1 MSTINYDKIVGRTRP
16 ADRYNI
22 STVDDI
28 DERRKKKQEE
38 SDDARVSRLVA
49 EIGKKTAVL
58 TPLNVAKVA
67 LKKSNLQ
74 QAKEMGIPASQAHK
88 LDDVPDTS
96 MLASTLA
103 PAIAGLT
110 ALNQIR
116 RTKVT
121 EDLQNKQNDYYKK
134 ALMMG
139 RQGQSFGSMAP
150 GMAAMTTKNM
160 MNASLNFGGMMSMYE
175 LMTKHK
181 LTGLST
187 EPLSYGNPGLIA
199 AKMFGGIPGLG
210 SSMLGGAGHVL
221 NGAGSLTGIHGLNSV
236 GGDLVKTAAGFN
248 PTMASILSVE
258 GLLGGMGTV
267 GIGLGANK
275 LLQHVINKSP
285 LNTSKTSRNKWNQ
298 QRYQFPSEKSHQ
310 AIQQYGLA
318 LASIKSN
325 LTTGSITS
333 GEAQQ
338 LATLEKIVFNTAQ
351 ISDIY
356 MTLSDKGRQQHNRG
370 VNTMNYIDKNIKD
383 FDMSGKDLGNLFDGR
398 MNSAQKAFFSTI
410 GFLNSA
416 VGSTNVVS
424 NLFKSMKGQATD
436 ESFWA
441 LREAKQGYDKD
452 APLKQ
457 LGKQIGQGLSATRL
471 LYATNLKTLIG
482 DSKDPALTAAVTSAM
497 FLQIIAQKSS
507 SSKNMLGELHR
518 LEEAQDR
525 KIEAKQNWFID
536 TIVKGVDKTLQ
547 KTPIIGALMPL
558 VHTAAGMG
566 KVIKGIYNFAD
577 NITDP
582 NYAKGFTGFFKD
594 IRTSVIDSLR
604 NDNMKSEETI
614 RARLKITK
622 KTKQDL
628 VNDYFAGH
636 FQNQMQELLELLGSQ
651 NERLYQDQ
659 YTGDFVTHDQAE
671 KLRKGRARKL
681 NAAMG
686 QFGNPDGMMGMA
698 GNWLKKNI
706 FRVSADTLRESALNK
721 FSHVKGMVDEF
732 GNPLARRTSAVSV
745 LSGMSNNINSW
756 SFNTFAGNTQQ
767 MLRGIGILALASYK
781 LFAGYLPYLK
791 QIAECCP
798 EKKNK
803 QKQIGGGALID
814 LSSFDGH
821 NKQYAYSNSNNTS
834 GNTQDLINQSKINDR
849 ADMFFNTFFE
859 HIPNITKIL
868 ETMQKKDAKSGILK
882 GGQNDPAKRGLFGS
896 MYDWFFGDGPDGKRK
911 SKWSKLKDSAKDR
924 YGNAKDSAKDRW
936 SRAKDYSKDKMTKAK
951 AYGSKGFEAVKSG
964 IVRGGATAGRAGL
977 GLMMG
982 GAMGLARGGVGLI
995 AGLASGIASVG
1006 ALPALAIATVVAGA
1020 ADFIFNDG
1028 KITKAIWNSVADSS
1042 FGKMIGEGIDYLKNG
1057 WSDLKT
1063 WISDGINNI
1072 LTTIS
1077 DSITGAFNGI
1087 KIAMYKGMSKIPGLE
1102 DYMNNKI
1109 REEESS
1115 AAANI
1120 AQKND
1125 AKRQETDIKDMQD
1138 RIKNAKSESE
1148 RLQIAL
1154 SYKDKVS
1161 GQSYQESID
1170 GILNTKMKAQQN
1182 QFGKSLTWQNM
1193 KDQVPGMTGMDLN
1206 KQDEFIKSYSELKS
1220 LKNSM
1225 GMSNEDKAGYQ
1236 QVDEMIRKI
1245 KDDMRKE
1252 YDAKNPVNNEAQQK
1266 ALEES
1271 LQQMKETNVML
1282 TNQIQSIVTQSSTVN
1297 GVLLKGF
1304 TEQMQSISG
1313 NQANLSTMMNS
1324 TARLMQKP
1332 NTVVLDTT
1340 VAKLIPAIN

>member
-74 QAKEMGIPASQAHK
+74 QAKEIGIPASQAHK

-416 VGSTNVVS
+416 VGSTNIVS

-536 TIVKGVDKTLQ
+536 TIVKGIDKTLQ

-558 VHTAAGMG
+558 VHTTAGIG

-582 NYAKGFTGFFKD
+582 NYANGFTGFFKD

-756 SFNTFAGNTQQ
+756 SVNNFSGNSQQ
-767 MLRGIGILALASYK
+767 LLRGIGILALASYK

-803 QKQIGGGALID
+803 TKQLGKGGSLLN
-814 LSSFDGH
+814 LSSTSGTTH
-821 NKQYAYSNSNNTS
+821 IPSNSNNTQ
-834 GNTQDLINQSKINDR
+834 NLISQGKINDR

-882 GGQNDPAKRGLFGS
+882 GGQNDPAKRGSFGS

-936 SRAKDYSKDKMTKAK
+936 SRAKEYGKDKMTKAK

-977 GLMMG
+977 GLMTG

-995 AGLASGIASVG
+995 TGLASGIASVG

-1115 AAANI
+1115 AAANM
-1120 AQKND
+1120 AQRND

-1332 NTVVLDTT
+1332 NTVILDTT

>member
-74 QAKEMGIPASQAHK
+74 QAKEIGIPASQAHK

-525 KIEAKQNWFID
+525 RIEAKQNWFID

-558 VHTAAGMG
+558 VHTAAGIG

-582 NYAKGFTGFFKD
+582 NYANGFTGFFKD

-756 SFNTFAGNTQQ
+756 SVNNFSGNSQQ
-767 MLRGIGILALASYK
+767 LLRGIGILALASYK

-803 QKQIGGGALID
+803 TKQLGKGGSLLN
-814 LSSFDGH
+814 LSSTSGTTH
-821 NKQYAYSNSNNTS
+821 IPSNSNNTQ
-834 GNTQDLINQSKINDR
+834 NLISQGKLNDR

-882 GGQNDPAKRGLFGS
+882 GGQNDPAKRGSFGS

-911 SKWSKLKDSAKDR
+911 SKWSKLKDSA
-924 YGNAKDSAKDRW
+924 
-936 SRAKDYSKDKMTKAK
+936 KDKMTKAK

-977 GLMMG
+977 GLMTG

-995 AGLASGIASVG
+995 TGLASGIASVG

-1115 AAANI
+1115 AAANM
-1120 AQKND
+1120 AQRND

-1332 NTVVLDTT
+1332 NTVILDTT